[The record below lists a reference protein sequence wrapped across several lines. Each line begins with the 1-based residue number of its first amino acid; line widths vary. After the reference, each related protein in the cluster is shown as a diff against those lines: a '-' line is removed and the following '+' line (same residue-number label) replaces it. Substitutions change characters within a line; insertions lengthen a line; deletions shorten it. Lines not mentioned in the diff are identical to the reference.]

1 MENIELDKQIVPSS
15 SKYVLACEG
24 KLLQLSVIRPDA
36 RVDEKDLIQD
46 DSMIEPAI
54 IAADNYLQTRKVK
67 LRPPKLAILDLARDK
82 SKQGGSGS
90 KSRRVSI
97 FNHLNL
103 DLGFRIT

>member
-1 MENIELDKQIVPSS
+1 MDKKIVPSS
-15 SKYVLACEG
+15 SKYVLACES
-24 KLLQLSVIRPDA
+24 KLMQFSVIRPDE
-36 RVDEKDLIQD
+36 RNDEKALIED

-67 LRPPKLAILDLARDK
+67 LRPPKLAILDITRDK
-82 SKQGGSGS
+82 SKLGGSGG

-97 FNHLNL
+97 LNHLNL